1 MLLTKRLTNENPI
14 IFHSNKER
22 IISITT
28 ISLESAE
35 EKFPIDIFCENKRK
49 KEKYKIC
56 SLKKGF
62 QETYSTSITLDLHNF
77 KDKYEFTLNT
87 KCKKASVNIIGFF
100 EEEEDE
106 EQEANDKHEKEQIK
120 EKEKVVEKKNKNMEE
135 KSESDSD
142 SNDNDDLNIEEEK
155 PNVSLVELLNK
166 KRKEEPQE
174 IKPVTLKNLIKD
186 ENKKD
191 NEIKK
196 EKLVKKENIEKKDKN
211 EKQENKNKIK
221 DKNIEKKLIKKD
233 KKLIN
238 K

>member
-1 MLLTKRLTNENPI
+1 MLLAKRLTNENPI

-100 EEEEDE
+100 EEGQVWRLYSYIFQKWPFSFASWYIILYVGVHYTHTERRHLCRTRFTLNGFRNTK
-106 EQEANDKHEKEQIK
+106 Q
-120 EKEKVVEKKNKNMEE
+120 KV
-135 KSESDSD
+135 
-142 SNDNDDLNIEEEK
+142 L
-155 PNVSLVELLNK
+155 
-166 KRKEEPQE
+166 R
-174 IKPVTLKNLIKD
+174 
-186 ENKKD
+186 
-191 NEIKK
+191 
-196 EKLVKKENIEKKDKN
+196 
-211 EKQENKNKIK
+211 
-221 DKNIEKKLIKKD
+221 
-233 KKLIN
+233 
-238 K
+238 